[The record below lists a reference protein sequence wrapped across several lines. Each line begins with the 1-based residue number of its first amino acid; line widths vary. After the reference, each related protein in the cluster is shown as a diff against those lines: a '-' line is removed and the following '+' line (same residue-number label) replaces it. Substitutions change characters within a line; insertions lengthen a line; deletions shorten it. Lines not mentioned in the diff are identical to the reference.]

1 MEKKLSW
8 KIKISYSIGS
18 FGKVVQGLA
27 ASTFLL
33 YFYTEI
39 VGVNA
44 GLAGSIIFFG
54 KLFDIINDPIIGAL
68 VDRTKS
74 KEGRC
79 RVYLKYIPVPTGIC
93 MALCFLIPE
102 GSMGFKAVWIAIT
115 YGILATISSFVQ
127 IPMNTLMGRLSA
139 DEQQRSILNQFSGIV
154 SLLGNFFITSYT
166 LPAAAFFGQGD
177 MARGFGAVGIIY
189 GVIYALSYLTVF
201 WGTRGSEP
209 LEQANSAMR
218 LKEPGIREII
228 SALWNN
234 KVWLCICLYYLL
246 DMTATTL
253 ESTAMV
259 YYFQYNLGNT
269 GLLSTYSAVA
279 MVCNAVVF
287 SSLHLF
293 TKKLGNAGTTL
304 LGCCLSMSGDL
315 FRFLLHDSSI
325 YVLFTGW
332 TLSALGSCMVA
343 GTVLLNIFDAKTYG
357 QWKTGVK
364 SEALLMSGFTLTT
377 KIGMAVGS
385 AAVGWL
391 LMLVPYEEGAG
402 VQPQPVLDLFFGLN
416 TLFPAIVFA
425 LVLLM
430 SLPVRRMEKMLPKI
444 KQELE
449 EREKRDETI

>member
-1 MEKKLSW
+1 MERLSW
-8 KIKISYSIGS
+8 KVKICYGIGS

-39 VGVNA
+39 MGVNA

-79 RVYLKYIPVPTGIC
+79 RAYLKYVPVPAGIC
-93 MALCFLIPE
+93 MALCFLIPD
-102 GSMGFKAVWIAIT
+102 GTPLFTAVWIAIT

-127 IPMNTLMGRLSA
+127 IPMNTLMGRLSP

-154 SLLGNFFITSYT
+154 SLLGNYFITSYT
-166 LPAAAFFGQGD
+166 LPAAAFFGGDD
-177 MARGFGAVGIIY
+177 MARGFGMVGVIY
-189 GVIYALSYLTVF
+189 GVIYAVSYLVVF
-201 WGTRGSEP
+201 WGTKGCEP
-209 LEQANSAMR
+209 IEQINPMLRA
-218 LKEPGIREII
+218 KEPGIREVMA
-228 SALWNN
+228 ALWEN
-234 KVWLCICLYYLL
+234 KVWFCICLYYLL
-246 DMTATTL
+246 DMIATTL

-259 YYFQYNLGNT
+259 YYFQYNLGDT

-279 MVCNAVVF
+279 MVCNAAVF
-287 SSLHLF
+287 LSLHLF
-293 TKKLGNAGTTL
+293 IGKLGNAGTTM

-332 TLSALGSCMVA
+332 TLSALGSGLVA

-357 QWKTGVK
+357 QWKTGIK
-364 SEALLMSGFTLTT
+364 SEALLMSGFTLMT

-402 VQPQPVLDLFFGLN
+402 IQPQPVLDLFFGLN
-416 TLFPAIVFA
+416 TLFPAVVFA

-430 SLPVRRMEKMLPKI
+430 SLPVRKMEKMLPAI
-444 KQELE
+444 KKELE
-449 EREKRDETI
+449 EREANHETV